1 LGRQQKVNPAAQ
13 AGFTLI
19 ELLVVTVIMV
29 MAYSLAAPLVSSGV
43 TSTELK
49 ASARQLAAG
58 LRKARSEAI
67 ARRRETVLT
76 VDLEARRFQISG
88 DQRMYRLPKARS
100 EAIARRR
107 ETVLTVDLEAR
118 RFQISGDQRMY
129 RLPKDVEV
137 KLFTAQSELINGN
150 AGSIRFYPDGGSTG
164 GRITLTARDR
174 KYGVDV
180 NWLTG
185 QVVILD

>member
-1 LGRQQKVNPAAQ
+1 MGRRQKVNPVAQ

-49 ASARQLAAG
+49 AAARQLAAG
-58 LRKARSEAI
+58 LRKVRSEAV
-67 ARRRETVLT
+67 AQRRETLLT
-76 VDLEARRFQISG
+76 VDLHARRFQLSG
-88 DQRMYRLPKARS
+88 DQRLYR
-100 EAIARRR
+100 
-107 ETVLTVDLEAR
+107 
-118 RFQISGDQRMY
+118 F
-129 RLPKDVEV
+129 PKDVEV
-137 KLFTAQSELINGN
+137 KLFTAQSELVNAS
-150 AGSIRFYPDGGSTG
+150 AGSIRFFPDGGSTG

-174 KYGVDV
+174 KYDVDV

>member
-1 LGRQQKVNPAAQ
+1 MGRQQKVRPAAQ
-13 AGFTLI
+13 TGFTLI

-29 MAYSLAAPLVSSGV
+29 MAYSLAAPLITSGV
-43 TSTELK
+43 ASTELK

-67 ARRRETVLT
+67 SRRQETALSL
-76 VDLEARRFQISG
+76 DLQNRRFQLSG
-88 DQRMYRLPKARS
+88 DARS
-100 EAIARRR
+100 YVI
-107 ETVLTVDLEAR
+107 
-118 RFQISGDQRMY
+118 
-129 RLPKDVEV
+129 PKDIDI
-137 KLFTAQSELINGN
+137 KLFTAQSELINGTT
-150 AGSIRFYPDGGSTG
+150 GSIRFFPDGGSTG
-164 GRITLTARDR
+164 GRITLSVRDR